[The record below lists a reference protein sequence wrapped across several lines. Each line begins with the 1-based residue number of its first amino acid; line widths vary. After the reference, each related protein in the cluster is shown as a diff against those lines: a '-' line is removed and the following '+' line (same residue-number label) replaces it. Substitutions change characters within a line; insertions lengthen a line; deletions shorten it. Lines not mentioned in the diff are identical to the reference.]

1 MLIACNS
8 NGFQTANIIDTK
20 TSYNNSTTS
29 SSTDPTQIP
38 IHNNNSLL
46 GRGMIVTDYVRNYSK
61 DFNNDNYNQQLV
73 DVCSKY
79 SAFNF
84 VSIEIG

>member
-1 MLIACNS
+1 
-8 NGFQTANIIDTK
+8 
-20 TSYNNSTTS
+20 
-29 SSTDPTQIP
+29 
-38 IHNNNSLL
+38 
-46 GRGMIVTDYVRNYSK
+46 MIVTDYVRNYSK

-73 DVCSKY
+73 DDCSKY